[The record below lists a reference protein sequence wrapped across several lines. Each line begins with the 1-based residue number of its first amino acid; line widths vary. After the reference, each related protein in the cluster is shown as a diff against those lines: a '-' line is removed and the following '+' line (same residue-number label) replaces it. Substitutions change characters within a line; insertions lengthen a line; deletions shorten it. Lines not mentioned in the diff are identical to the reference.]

1 MNHQAPIPIESR
13 LEGVNRQ
20 NLKII
25 NFEHA
30 LAPWLGL
37 QINKCEFRVRKIVP
51 LAMSC
56 SINADN
62 FWEQTQNNKS
72 KGTLE
77 REEMEETNRVMK
89 INTNEHSDLFPEV
102 WFQRTYSPSRRPQRS
117 GLFHPFPFRNRSLRP
132 VE

>member
-1 MNHQAPIPIESR
+1 MNHRAPIPIESR

-30 LAPWLGL
+30 LALGLGL

-56 SINADN
+56 SINANN

-89 INTNEHSDLFPEV
+89 INTNEHNDLFLEV
-102 WFQRTYSPSRRPQRS
+102 WFQRTYSPLRRPQRP
-117 GLFHPFPFRNRSLRP
+117 GLFHPFPFLNRSLRP

>member
-1 MNHQAPIPIESR
+1 
-13 LEGVNRQ
+13 VNRR

-30 LAPWLGL
+30 LHPGLGL
-37 QINKCEFRVRKIVP
+37 EVNNSEFGVRKIVL

-56 SINADN
+56 SINV
-62 FWEQTQNNKS
+62 S

-77 REEMEETNRVMK
+77 REEREETNRVRK

-102 WFQRTYSPSRRPQRS
+102 RFQ
-117 GLFHPFPFRNRSLRP
+117 
-132 VE
+132 